1 MSTKMA
7 RVGAIAVGLTLV
19 LATAALAARE
29 VVCIGNLCLADNG
42 GISPST
48 LPKHDPA
55 PITARLE
62 GKIGSTD
69 GSHPPALRSIDV
81 DVERTIGVDAV
92 GLPVCREGQI
102 EARTSAAARSACRGA
117 IIGSGAAEVEVAFL
131 EQTPFSATGPVT
143 LFNGGVH
150 GSTTTVLVH
159 AYVAVPAPT
168 AIVTKA
174 TVTRIHKGRFGLRI
188 KAQIPR
194 IAGGSGAVT
203 NFKLKVGRKF
213 TYQGREESFLVAT
226 CPTGSWAT
234 QGNVRFADGTR
245 LGILHVFACVPKG

>member
-1 MSTKMA
+1 MSKKMA
-7 RVGAIAVGLTLV
+7 RVGAIAVCLTLV
-19 LATAALAARE
+19 LTTAALAARE

-42 GISPST
+42 GISPSA

-62 GKIGSTD
+62 GEIGSVD

-81 DVERTIGVDAV
+81 DVEKTIGVDAV
-92 GLPVCREGQI
+92 GLPACREGQI

-117 IIGSGAAEVEVAFL
+117 IIGSGVAEVEVAFP

-143 LFNGGVH
+143 LFNGGIH

-174 TVTRIHKGRFGLRI
+174 AVTRIHKGRFGLRI

-194 IAGGSGAVT
+194 IAGGSGSVT
-203 NFKLKVGRKF
+203 NFRLKVGRKF
-213 TYQGREESFLVAT
+213 AYRGREKSFLVAT

-234 QGNVRFADGTR
+234 QGDVLFADGTR
-245 LGILHVFACVPKG
+245 LGVLHVFPCIPKG